1 MAATRLLAFNWIV
14 AAALTAAVTLGAP
27 VAARATDNAD
37 DPVSIRDSA
46 VAVSTEVTSHGPA
59 TRDRDANRGP
69 MVRSAPVRDAAGK
82 AGAPVAVAVSAPII
96 EREKAA
102 GAQPDGL
109 DGNELEAERVVQEIT
124 GTASWYGPGFH
135 GRRTANGQKFDQHEL
150 TAAHKTLPFDTR
162 VRVTSLTTGKSV
174 IVTINDRGPYI
185 RGRVIDL
192 SAAAAQVI
200 GLRNRGVG
208 KVKMEVLEGRPAS
221 AHASGSRATADRE
234 GTAAP
239 RRVTTIVPTN

>member
-14 AAALTAAVTLGAP
+14 AAAMTAAVTLGAP

-46 VAVSTEVTSHGPA
+46 VAVSTEVTPRGAA

-82 AGAPVAVAVSAPII
+82 AGAPVAAAVSAPII

-109 DGNELEAERVVQEIT
+109 DGNGLDAERVVQEIT

-135 GRRTANGQKFDQHEL
+135 GRRTANGEKFDQHEL

-162 VRVTSLTTGKSV
+162 VRVTSLATGKSV

-185 RGRVIDL
+185 RGRMIDL
-192 SAAAAQVI
+192 SAAAAQAI

-208 KVKMEVLEGRPAS
+208 KVKMEVLDGGPALE
-221 AHASGSRATADRE
+221 HASGSRATADRE
-234 GTAAP
+234 GTVAP

>member
-14 AAALTAAVTLGAP
+14 AAALTAAVTLGVP

-46 VAVSTEVTSHGPA
+46 VAVSTEMT
-59 TRDRDANRGP
+59 TRDRDANRSP
-69 MVRSAPVRDAAGK
+69 MARPAPVRDAAGK
-82 AGAPVAVAVSAPII
+82 AGAPVAAAVSAPII